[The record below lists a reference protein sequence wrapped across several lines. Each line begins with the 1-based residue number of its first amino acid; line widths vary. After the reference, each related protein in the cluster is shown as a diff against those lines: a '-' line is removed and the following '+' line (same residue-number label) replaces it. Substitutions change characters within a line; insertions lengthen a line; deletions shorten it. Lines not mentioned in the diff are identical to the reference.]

1 MRPMIPS
8 LVTLTSLFSGCVVLV
23 ILVMAPSSLARE
35 ALIAACLAW
44 SMIAADLD
52 GFLARR
58 LGAQTPRGAKLHDLS
73 GLIAFGVAPPLWI
86 VGRHGIA
93 QGAFVVVP
101 AVLWIGAAAIR
112 MARAVD
118 DGSSA
123 TSRLGSTVIG
133 VPVPVAAA
141 SLVSSVG
148 LSAALAEPLIEL
160 AVLWAGVVLMPS
172 RVPYPTGAGGRWP
185 WVVAAAAAVV
195 ALGLQ
200 AWP

>member
-118 DGSSA
+118 GSSA

-148 LSAALAEPLIEL
+148 LSAALAEAHIEL
-160 AVLWAGVVLMPS
+160 AALWGGVVLMPS

-185 WVVAAAAAVV
+185 CIAAAAAVV